1 MQASV
6 VVVAAGNSSRMNGVN
21 KQELLLG
28 GKPVLIHTLQAFE
41 KIPQISEMI
50 LVTRKDAVTT
60 VRKAIQAFGVTKVKA
75 ILPGGATRQES
86 VRIGLQSVSEEKVLI
101 HDGARPFV
109 TTAVITEVLQT
120 LRSCDAAVPGV
131 PLKDTVKQ
139 ISVDGTV
146 VRTVSRE
153 ELAAVQ
159 TPQGFTT
166 SVIIAAHQKAEE
178 DGFCVTDDASVAEY
192 LGVKVCITK
201 GDYYNIKIT
210 TPEDILLSTAIYA
223 KKQEEEG

>member
-6 VVVAAGNSSRMNGVN
+6 IVVAAGSSSRMNGVN
-21 KQELLLG
+21 KQALLLG

-60 VRKAIQAFGVTKVKA
+60 LRETIQTFGVTKVKA
-75 ILPGGATRQES
+75 ILPGGTTRQES
-86 VRIGLQSVSEEKVLI
+86 VRIGLQSVSEQKVLI

-109 TTAVITEVLQT
+109 STAVITEVLQT

-139 ISVDGTV
+139 ISADGTV
-146 VRTVSRE
+146 VRTVNRE
-153 ELAAVQ
+153 ELTAVQ

-166 SVIIAAHQKAEE
+166 SVITAAHQKAEE
-178 DGFCVTDDASVAEY
+178 DGFCATDDASVAEY
-192 LGVKVCITK
+192 LGVKVCVTQ

-210 TPEDILLSTAIYA
+210 TSEDILLATAIYA
-223 KKQEEEG
+223 KKQEEEA